1 MGSIKAVEKLVG
13 TLSDTSKMP
22 GFSWEIPAEECRIG
36 SKLRSVAGSV
46 CAKCYALKG
55 FYIRYPNVKI
65 AQYKRLEAL
74 KLGPEWVRLMT
85 DLISRKVDATV
96 PFFRWFGSGDLQSL
110 EHLEMIVQVCRNLP
124 AIKFWLPTRE
134 IPIISAY
141 QAKHPGP
148 FPSNLN
154 VRVSGNMVNGDAP
167 QLPHCTMSVVS
178 THDRSDALTCQ
189 APANAGHCGDCRACW
204 NPEVLNINYHQ
215 H

>member
-1 MGSIKAVEKLVG
+1 MESIKSIESIVG
-13 TLSDTSKMP
+13 TLSDNSKMP